1 MRIQPDA
8 IHKLNHFTLFKKNE
22 QGTILIS
29 FMIILPFFIA
39 LIFITFEISHY
50 LQRKAKLSDAIEQ
63 ATLALTIEN
72 NAIPDEPQQIK
83 NNALV
88 LSYANAYLPSKE
100 FSVPIININDNTYYL
115 EYNAAVTMAYPA
127 KFLTQTSLTNAITD
141 INITDNGVA
150 IKNKAIEASDL
161 TDVIFVAD
169 YSGSML
175 YNFDVNEPN
184 DHERINALR
193 SAFRKLHDIIMNNS
207 NINAIGYIPF
217 SWGTKRIV
225 FENQQQ
231 KTYCHFPFSSKIY
244 KPKGN
249 YLSDEIKKSS
259 NALLLLDYIG
269 DIIDYDKTIE
279 SITGNAQ
286 TIDIPMSDVRTKN
299 VCLQASNAY
308 SLEQEQYI
316 NNIDNIIKMEPYGWT
331 LISSGILSA
340 NNLFK
345 KEANNRHRKLMIIL
359 SDGVDTYQDNFLPNK
374 GLFISKTLVE
384 KGMCERVISS
394 GIQMAFI
401 AIAYSPDDDVN
412 EPEYINWRQCVGK
425 DNYYEAHN
433 ADELMRDIQQAISKS
448 ATSEVGR
455 NTPKKQY

>member
-308 SLEQEQYI
+308 SL
-316 NNIDNIIKMEPYGWT
+316 
-331 LISSGILSA
+331 
-340 NNLFK
+340 
-345 KEANNRHRKLMIIL
+345 
-359 SDGVDTYQDNFLPNK
+359 
-374 GLFISKTLVE
+374 
-384 KGMCERVISS
+384 
-394 GIQMAFI
+394 
-401 AIAYSPDDDVN
+401 
-412 EPEYINWRQCVGK
+412 
-425 DNYYEAHN
+425 
-433 ADELMRDIQQAISKS
+433 
-448 ATSEVGR
+448 
-455 NTPKKQY
+455 

>member
-1 MRIQPDA
+1 
-8 IHKLNHFTLFKKNE
+8 
-22 QGTILIS
+22 
-29 FMIILPFFIA
+29 
-39 LIFITFEISHY
+39 
-50 LQRKAKLSDAIEQ
+50 
-63 ATLALTIEN
+63 
-72 NAIPDEPQQIK
+72 
-83 NNALV
+83 
-88 LSYANAYLPSKE
+88 PSKE

-455 NTPKKQY
+455 NTPKK

>member
-1 MRIQPDA
+1 
-8 IHKLNHFTLFKKNE
+8 
-22 QGTILIS
+22 
-29 FMIILPFFIA
+29 
-39 LIFITFEISHY
+39 
-50 LQRKAKLSDAIEQ
+50 
-63 ATLALTIEN
+63 
-72 NAIPDEPQQIK
+72 
-83 NNALV
+83 
-88 LSYANAYLPSKE
+88 
-100 FSVPIININDNTYYL
+100 
-115 EYNAAVTMAYPA
+115 
-127 KFLTQTSLTNAITD
+127 
-141 INITDNGVA
+141 A

-308 SLEQEQYI
+308 SLEQEQY
-316 NNIDNIIKMEPYGWT
+316 
-331 LISSGILSA
+331 
-340 NNLFK
+340 
-345 KEANNRHRKLMIIL
+345 
-359 SDGVDTYQDNFLPNK
+359 
-374 GLFISKTLVE
+374 
-384 KGMCERVISS
+384 
-394 GIQMAFI
+394 
-401 AIAYSPDDDVN
+401 
-412 EPEYINWRQCVGK
+412 
-425 DNYYEAHN
+425 
-433 ADELMRDIQQAISKS
+433 
-448 ATSEVGR
+448 
-455 NTPKKQY
+455 

>member
-1 MRIQPDA
+1 MLIQPDA
-8 IHKLNHFTLFKKNE
+8 IHKFNHFTLFKKNE
-22 QGTILIS
+22 QGAILIS
-29 FMIILPFFIA
+29 FMIIFPFFIA

-72 NAIPDEPQQIK
+72 NEIPDEPQQIK

-88 LSYANAYLPSKE
+88 LSYVNAYLPSKK
-100 FSVPIININDNTYYL
+100 FLVPIININDNTHYL

-127 KFLTQTSLTNAITD
+127 KFLSQSPFTNTISD
-141 INITDNGVA
+141 MNITDNGVA
-150 IKNKAIEASDL
+150 IKNKAIEASEP

-175 YNFDVNEPN
+175 YNFNENKPR
-184 DHERINALR
+184 DHERIDALR
-193 SAFRKLHDIIMNNS
+193 SAFRKLHDIIMDNS

-231 KTYCHFPFSSKIY
+231 KTYCHFPFSPKIH

-249 YLSDEIKKSS
+249 YLSDEIKRSS
-259 NALLLLDYIG
+259 NTLLLLDYIG
-269 DIIDYDKTIE
+269 DIIDYDKTID

-286 TIDIPMSDVRTKN
+286 TIDIPMSDVRFGD
-299 VCLQASNAY
+299 VCLQGSNAY

-316 NNIDNIIKMEPYGWT
+316 NNIDNIIEMEPHGWT

-345 KEANNRHRKLMIIL
+345 NKAKNGHKKLMIIL
-359 SDGVDTYQDNFLPNK
+359 SDGVDTDDFPSSK
-374 GLFISKTLVE
+374 GIIISKMLVE
-384 KGMCERVISS
+384 KGMCEEIKEND
-394 GIQMAFI
+394 IQMAFI
-401 AIAYSPDDDVN
+401 AIAYSPDNNKN
-412 EPEYINWRQCVGK
+412 EPYHINWKKCVGE

-433 ADELMRDIQQAISKS
+433 AHELEHKLQQAVSGS
-448 ATSEVGR
+448 TTREVGR
-455 NTPKKQY
+455 NIPKQ